1 MWVKSRQFTGRIV
14 SVANNKIFDD
24 PIFNYTRNFP
34 FIWEEIVIPISYTN
48 DRVRAEQI
56 MLDATRNRT
65 IKLSEVSVEAVK
77 KLQNDYY
84 VEISDFE
91 PAVY

>member
-1 MWVKSRQFTGRIV
+1 
-14 SVANNKIFDD
+14 
-24 PIFNYTRNFP
+24 
-34 FIWEEIVIPISYTN
+34 
-48 DRVRAEQI
+48 